1 MRKNKKID
9 DHIRLEILNS
19 YLHGTKGKYTL
30 EKENGISIGSIRH
43 WLRIFGLEDK
53 PLPFQM
59 KAKDVSTSAEDV
71 SSEEDITSLKLRIKQ
86 LESDLKRAEMARD
99 VYNCMID
106 LAEEKYHIKVRKNS
120 DVK

>member
-1 MRKNKKID
+1 MRNNKKID

-19 YLHGTKGKYTL
+19 YLHGSKGKYTI
-30 EKENGISIGSIRH
+30 EKENGISRGSIRK
-43 WLRIFGLEDK
+43 WLRIFELEDK
-53 PLPFQM
+53 PFPLYM
-59 KAKDVSTSAEDV
+59 KDKAVSISAEDV
-71 SSEEDITSLKLRIKQ
+71 SSEEDVTSLKLRIKQ

-99 VYNCMID
+99 VYDCMID

>member
-1 MRKNKKID
+1 MRNNKKID
-9 DHIRLEILNS
+9 DQIRLEILNS
-19 YLHGTKGKYTL
+19 YLHGSKGKYTL
-30 EKENGISIGSIRH
+30 EKENGISRGSIRN

-53 PLPFQM
+53 PFPLNM
-59 KAKDVSTSAEDV
+59 KDKVVSTGTEDV
-71 SSEEDITSLKLRIKQ
+71 SSEEDITSLKVRIKE
-86 LESDLKRAEMARD
+86 LESELKRAEMARD

>member
-1 MRKNKKID
+1 
-9 DHIRLEILNS
+9 
-19 YLHGTKGKYTL
+19 
-30 EKENGISIGSIRH
+30 
-43 WLRIFGLEDK
+43 
-53 PLPFQM
+53 M
-59 KAKDVSTSAEDV
+59 KAKDVSTSEDDIC
-71 SSEEDITSLKLRIKQ
+71 SEEDITSLKLRIKQ

>member
-1 MRKNKKID
+1 MRNNKKID

-19 YLHGTKGKYTL
+19 YLHGSKGKYTL
-30 EKENGISIGSIRH
+30 EKENGISRGSIRN

-53 PLPFQM
+53 PFPLNM
-59 KAKDVSTSAEDV
+59 KDKAVTTGTEDV
-71 SSEEDITSLKLRIKQ
+71 SSEKDIASLKVRIKE
-86 LESDLKRAEMARD
+86 LESELKRAEMARD

>member
-9 DHIRLEILNS
+9 DQIRLEILNS

>member
-1 MRKNKKID
+1 MRNNKKID

-19 YLHGTKGKYTL
+19 YLHGAKGKYTI
-30 EKENGISIGSIRH
+30 EKENGISRGSIRN

-53 PLPFQM
+53 PLAFQM
-59 KAKDVSTSAEDV
+59 KDKDVSTRDEEV

-99 VYNCMID
+99 VYDCMID
-106 LAEEKYHIKVRKNS
+106 LAEEKYHIKVRKNF

>member
-19 YLHGTKGKYTL
+19 YLHGTKGKHTI
-30 EKENGISIGSIRH
+30 EKENGISMGSIRN
-43 WLRIFGLEDK
+43 WLRTFGLEDK

-59 KAKDVSTSAEDV
+59 KDKNVSTSNEDV
-71 SSEEDITSLKLRIKQ
+71 SSEEDVTSLKLRIKQ
-86 LESDLKRAEMARD
+86 LESDLKGAEMARD
-99 VYNCMID
+99 VYDCMID
-106 LAEEKYHIKVRKNS
+106 LAEEKYHIKVRKNF

>member
-53 PLPFQM
+53 PLSFQM
-59 KAKDVSTSAEDV
+59 KAKDVSTSEDDIC
-71 SSEEDITSLKLRIKQ
+71 SEEDVTSLKLRIKQ

>member
-59 KAKDVSTSAEDV
+59 KAKEVSTSEDDIC
-71 SSEEDITSLKLRIKQ
+71 SEEDITSLKLRIKQ